1 MRKNANIS
9 LYFSPPRPSI
19 ERNPN
24 KSPNHPILEYPKPPV
39 ALLDRPTKY
48 AGDIQKSRLMSN
60 ALWAKSLGLCAQ
72 LDIRRTIFLCY

>member
-1 MRKNANIS
+1 MRKKCK
-9 LYFSPPRPSI
+9 YTPVFRPSRPNI
-19 ERNPN
+19 ARNPN
-24 KSPNHPILEYPKPPV
+24 KTPNYPILEYPKPPV
-39 ALLDRPTKY
+39 TLLDRPTKY